1 MSNHFPEK
9 YFHYTHLVL
18 YDNHAIPEVLAES
31 GLRFDLEDF
40 TSSELRPLLDFF
52 WCFDKMISLA
62 VTLRSR
68 TGLKYNSCI
77 TITTNSLLFFEYT
90 AKRCLSC
97 LIMMCMLIH
106 YLDGDCPKRSAS
118 SLSNL
123 SAKAETYNDKKIL

>member
-68 TGLKYNSCI
+68 TGLKYNLCV
-77 TITTNSLLFFEYT
+77 TITTNYLFFFEYT
-90 AKRCLSC
+90 AKFGLSC
-97 LIMMCMLIH
+97 RIMIRMS
-106 YLDGDCPKRSAS
+106 YLLPRRRWS
-118 SLSNL
+118 
-123 SAKAETYNDKKIL
+123 